1 MYDVI
6 RSKDNPK
13 VKWLTNLHDRRKAS
27 KEGLVFVEGVRVCED
42 ALISGSIPSMV
53 CVTEKQ
59 TAFLDKWSDV
69 ITANKAQTLVVTDEC
84 FAKIA
89 STVNPQGVV
98 IVVKEPTLTMDN
110 IPFRGDGNDIYVV
123 LESVQDPGNIGTI
136 IRMAD
141 AFDFSAVIMTN
152 GCVDPFNEKAIR
164 ASMGSCWH
172 LPLVKVG
179 DSEQAM
185 EFFKA
190 KGITSMAMELNGEV
204 LSSDSVSTPAAYF
217 IGNEGN
223 GLKAETI
230 AKCDL
235 KVKIPMPGKAESLN
249 AASAASIMGYALH
262 CARK

>member
-1 MYDVI
+1 MEVI

-13 VKWLTNLHDRRKAS
+13 VKWLTALHDRRKAS
-27 KEGLVFVEGVRVCED
+27 KEGLVFVEGIRVCED
-42 ALISGSIPSMV
+42 ALLSGSVPSFV
-53 CVTEKQ
+53 CVSEKQ
-59 TAFLDKWSDV
+59 VAFLDKWADIIS
-69 ITANKAQTLVVTDEC
+69 KEGAQTLVVSEEC

-98 IVVKEPTLTMDN
+98 IIVKETTLTMDS

-123 LESVQDPGNIGTI
+123 LEAVQDPGNMGTI

-141 AFDFSAVIMTN
+141 AFDFSAVVMTA

-172 LPLVKVG
+172 LPLVRVE
-179 DSEQAM
+179 DSARAM
-185 EFFKA
+185 EFFSA
-190 KGITSMAMELNGEV
+190 KGVTTMAMELNGEI
-204 LSSDSVSTPAAYF
+204 LTSDVVTTPAAYF

-223 GLKAETI
+223 GLKPETI
-230 AKCDL
+230 EKCGL

-249 AASAASIMGYALH
+249 AASAASIMGYTLH